1 MSEVLAA
8 ISFSLKLW
16 ILSRREQPLW
26 LFFYVGAMMVA
37 MPLEWTT
44 KWEFGPGSQ
53 AYLWVWAFCTGLVLL
68 AVFCV
73 VWEHIR
79 LAQFRL
85 RGIVLAGLVAFA
97 PARMSYLADTGAYT
111 LADKLVAVEGF
122 LLLLAGLLVGMTANT
137 SERSA
142 ISRILAMLWI
152 LQSAFD
158 WGWILHWPYWNE
170 ASWQVGPT
178 LGLASFAAIAYCLR
192 RVSRGLSYERT

>member
-1 MSEVLAA
+1 MSEILVAA
-8 ISFSLKLW
+8 SFSLKLW

-26 LFFYVGAMMVA
+26 LFCYVGAMMVA

-44 KWEFGPGSQ
+44 KWQFGLDSQ
-53 AYLWVWAFCTGLVLL
+53 AYLWVWAFCTSLVLL
-68 AVFCV
+68 SILCA

-79 LAQFRL
+79 LARFRL
-85 RGIVLAGLVAFA
+85 RGVFIAGVIAFV
-97 PARMSYLADTGAYT
+97 PARMSYLADPGTYT
-111 LADKLVAVEGF
+111 LADKLVTAEGF

-137 SERSA
+137 SERPD

-170 ASWQVGPT
+170 ASWVLGPS
-178 LGLASFAAIAYCLR
+178 LGLAAFAAIAYCLR
-192 RVSRGLSYERT
+192 RVSSAATA